1 MDCIVV
7 IAQIRSIGKVCI
19 LDIDVQGVQS
29 VKRSNLD
36 CKYLFVKPPS
46 IMDLETRLV
55 GRATETAEKI
65 KIRLENA
72 VAELEYGE
80 QEGNFDEVI
89 TNEDLHKSF
98 EDLVTTLQKWY
109 PDLDLYLD
117 K

>member
-1 MDCIVV
+1 M
-7 IAQIRSIGKVCI
+7 CI

-46 IMDLETRLV
+46 ILDLEKRLT
-55 GRATETAEKI
+55 GRNTETAEKI

-72 VAELEYGE
+72 VAELEYGN
-80 QEGNFDEVI
+80 QEGNFDATIENKEI
-89 TNEDLHKSF
+89 DSSF
-98 EDLVTTLQKWY
+98 VELVNTLQKWY
-109 PDLDLYLD
+109 PDLDLYLG

>member
-1 MDCIVV
+1 VYCVSP
-7 IAQIRSIGKVCI
+7 QIRSLGKVCI

-46 IMDLETRLV
+46 ILDLEKRLT
-55 GRATETAEKI
+55 GRNTETAEKI

-72 VAELEYGE
+72 VAELEYGA
-80 QEGNFDEVI
+80 QEGNFDQII
-89 TNEDLHKSF
+89 TNEDLDKSF
-98 EDLVTTLQKWY
+98 VELVTTLQQWY
-109 PDLDLYLD
+109 PDLDLYLG